1 MANKKESHP
10 SFQGK
15 LLTNHQDTLLNKKSS
30 HQPYSERYQES
41 RQQSM
46 QMEGHSQNYGSK
58 NGGQKPFHQKSVS
71 QHMYL
76 QNVKNNQ
83 NNHPNNTDVSWNYL
97 NSSENF
103 EETQVFG
110 ELEDPIN
117 SKIFNRDL
125 SEMDYYAKL
134 FQGKQKDFGNND
146 HEHTRGVPSKK
157 INERAP
163 TQEKEKKFYY
173 QDDGKRQKKPEGGP
187 THHRAK
193 SAIRYNSER
202 GNIQDAF
209 KEKENVSFTNR
220 TQKNYMEQSY
230 LEDGSSKILKFLFY

>member
-1 MANKKESHP
+1 MTKKESNP

-15 LLTNHQDTLLNKKSS
+15 QLNNHQEAQVNKKSTQ
-30 HQPYSERYQES
+30 QPYSERYQDS
-41 RQQSM
+41 RQHSM
-46 QMEGHSQNYGSK
+46 QIEGNSQFYRSK
-58 NGGQKPFHQKSVS
+58 NGEQKPFHQKSVS
-71 QHMYL
+71 QHVFL
-76 QNVKNNQ
+76 QNFTNNQ
-83 NNHPNNTDVSWNYL
+83 NNNDISWNYL

-134 FQGKQKDFGNND
+134 FQGKPKGFGIQEND
-146 HEHTRGVPSKK
+146 HAREVPSKK
-157 INERAP
+157 IIEKAP
-163 TQEKEKKFYY
+163 VQEKNKNFNFH
-173 QDDGKRQKKPEGGP
+173 DDHVKQKKPEGGP

-202 GNIQDAF
+202 GNIQDSF

-220 TQKNYMEQSY
+220 TQKTFVERSY
-230 LEDGSSKILKFLFY
+230 LEDG